1 MAKIYIS
8 YSQADSDLAIALGDE
23 LRSRGHE
30 LAIDLSLLTPGTDW
44 REALNTALKTADAL
58 VALITRNS
66 LESQFVISEIGAAR
80 AFAKSSG
87 QMLVLPVIADDIPV
101 PAFISD
107 IQAILAPSRDIKHI
121 ADEVDRAVASLV
133 GIRAAREQQQ
143 VAQKEQLERDAA
155 PYVDEA
161 IASLTRN
168 EKRDRWIAYA
178 WFVGGSLVL
187 VAGVA
192 YALWSLQ
199 AAVTTQLVPAT
210 TAEVSNAWIR
220 FAWVALKTLVVV
232 GLLLAASKYCF
243 LLGRSHMSESLKSA
257 DRIHAISY
265 GRFYLRAW
273 GGREAPP
280 QMKDVFQHWNISSP
294 SAFAETTPEQF
305 DPKYLE
311 QLIALAKLVAG
322 KGEEK

>member
-8 YSQADSDLAIALGDE
+8 YSQRDSDLAIPLAAE
-23 LRSRGHE
+23 LRQHGHE
-30 LAIDLSLLTPGTDW
+30 LTIDLSLLTPGTDW
-44 REALNTALKTADAL
+44 REALTSALKEADAL
-58 VALITRNS
+58 VALITEHS
-66 LESQFVISEIGAAR
+66 LDSQFVVSEIGAAR

-87 QMLVLPVIADDIPV
+87 QMLVIPVIADHIPV

-107 IQAILAPSRDIKHI
+107 IQAIVAPERNIKNI
-121 ADEVDRAVASLV
+121 ADQVDRAIAAQI
-133 GIRAAREQQQ
+133 GAQAAREQQQ
-143 VAQKEQLERDAA
+143 IAQKEQLERDAA
-155 PYVDEA
+155 PFVDEA
-161 IASLTRN
+161 IASLTKN
-168 EKRDRWIAYA
+168 ERRDRAIAYI
-178 WFVGGSLVL
+178 WFIVGAAVL
-187 VAGVA
+187 VAGVV
-192 YALWSLQ
+192 YALWALK
-199 AAVTTQLVPAT
+199 AATSNQLTQVAG
-210 TAEVSNAWIR
+210 AEVSADWVR

-257 DRIHAISY
+257 DRVHAISY

-280 QMKDVFQHWNISSP
+280 QIKDVFQHWNISSP
-294 SAFAETTPEQF
+294 SAFAATTPEQF

-322 KGEEK
+322 KGER